1 MADSKLVSSPT
12 RTFFVAAEA
21 ARTDARAP
29 TLVLKTMKRLFGPL
43 VDPKYL
49 TDDKCW
55 KATTRNGKLCFVF
68 SDSDKKPAFYAQD
81 GANTWKNGVTA
92 ALGKLG
98 LVIKSGKELLEEG
111 KITED
116 EFDNLAS
123 SNKTTKQFWLETD
136 GEWKPKT
143 KWTPNMVTYVNKRG
157 KTDTFEKKLD
167 AKAPSVMRG
176 SPSKTKTTPGKK
188 TPGKKTSAPDPVQ
201 PFRGGHVQGDAM
213 HFAPGKKKRGGH
225 AAALAKVLATGGGNK
240 RSGPAVVIPR
250 RRKKTKTA
258 PQ

>member
-1 MADSKLVSSPT
+1 MADSKLASSPT
-12 RTFFVAAEA
+12 RTFLVAAEA
-21 ARTDARAP
+21 ARTDIRAP
-29 TLVLKTMKRLFGPL
+29 TLVVKTMKRLFATL

-55 KATTRNGKLCFVF
+55 KATTRGNKPCFVF
-68 SDSDKKPAFYAQD
+68 GDGDKKPAYYAQD

-111 KITED
+111 EITED

-176 SPSKTKTTPGKK
+176 SPSKKTTPGKN
-188 TPGKKTSAPDPVQ
+188 TSASDPVQ
-201 PFRGGHVQGDAM
+201 
-213 HFAPGKKKRGGH
+213 PGKKKRGGH
-225 AAALAKVLATGGGNK
+225 AAALAKVLATGGGK
-240 RSGPAVVIPR
+240 RSGPAVGIPR
-250 RRKKTKTA
+250 RRKKTKTT

>member
-1 MADSKLVSSPT
+1 MADSKLAASPT
-12 RTFFVAAEA
+12 RTSLVALEA
-21 ARTDARAP
+21 ARTDPRAP
-29 TLVLKTMKRLFGPL
+29 TLVLKTMKRLFGSL

-49 TDDKCW
+49 TKEGCW
-55 KATTRNGKLCFVF
+55 KATTRNGRHCFVF
-68 SDSDKKPAFYAQD
+68 SDNDPKPAYYAQD
-81 GANTWKNGVTA
+81 GDKTWRNGVAA

-98 LVIKSGKELLEEG
+98 LVIKSGKQLLEEG
-111 KITED
+111 EITED
-116 EFDNLAS
+116 EFNNLAS
-123 SNKTTKQFWLETD
+123 SNKTTKQFWLKTG

-157 KTDTFEKKLD
+157 KTDTFEKKLY

-176 SPSKTKTTPGKK
+176 SPSKTKT

-213 HFAPGKKKRGGH
+213 HFFAPGKKKRGGH
-225 AAALAKVLATGGGNK
+225 AAALAKVLATGGNK
-240 RSGPAVVIPR
+240 RSWPAVVIPR
-250 RRKKTKTA
+250 RRKKTKTT

>member
-1 MADSKLVSSPT
+1 MADSKPVS

-55 KATTRNGKLCFVF
+55 KATTRDGKPCFVF
-68 SDSDKKPAFYAQD
+68 SDGDKKPAYYAQD

-111 KITED
+111 EITED

-188 TPGKKTSAPDPVQ
+188 TSAPD
-201 PFRGGHVQGDAM
+201 VQGDAM
-213 HFAPGKKKRGGH
+213 HLAPGKKKRGGH

-250 RRKKTKTA
+250 RRKKTKTT

>member
-1 MADSKLVSSPT
+1 MADSKLAASPT
-12 RTFFVAAEA
+12 RTSFVAAEG
-21 ARTDARAP
+21 ARTDSRAP
-29 TLVLKTMKRLFGPL
+29 TLAVKTMKRLFGSL

-55 KATTRNGKLCFVF
+55 KATTRDGRLCFVF
-68 SDSDKKPAFYAQD
+68 SDGDKKPAYYAQD
-81 GANTWKNGVTA
+81 GDKTWRNGVAA

-116 EFDNLAS
+116 EFNNLAS

-188 TPGKKTSAPDPVQ
+188 TSASDPVQ
-201 PFRGGHVQGDAM
+201 PFRGGHA
-213 HFAPGKKKRGGH
+213 
-225 AAALAKVLATGGGNK
+225 K

-250 RRKKTKTA
+250 RRKKTKTT